1 MHACMHACIHTYIH
15 TLYIYIHTLY
25 IYIHYI
31 YIHYIYTYIIY
42 IHTLYTYIYIHIYI
56 HYIYTYTQIYI
67 YIYIYIHIHTHIY
80 IYRYSYIPSYN
91 LVITSF
97 CLALADPVRWRPGCN
112 WKSMP
117 SFILGHF
124 GCAWDGGHFNMT
136 LTGRL
141 KMKWAGSS
149 KNIWIFA
156 DWIF

>member
-1 MHACMHACIHTYIH
+1 MHACMHTLHTYIH
-15 TLYIYIHTLY
+15 YIYTYIIYIHTL
-25 IYIHYI
+25 YI

-42 IHTLYTYIYIHIYI
+42 IHTLYTYIYIYTYIIYI
-56 HYIYTYTQIYI
+56 HIHR
-67 YIYIYIHIHTHIY
+67 YIYIHIHTY

>member
-1 MHACMHACIHTYIH
+1 MHACIHTYIH
-15 TLYIYIHTLY
+15 YIYTY
-25 IYIHYI
+25 IIYI

-42 IHTLYTYIYIHIYI
+42 IYI
-56 HYIYTYTQIYI
+56 HYIYTYIIYI
-67 YIYIYIHIHTHIY
+67 YIYTYIHTLYIYIYTDIYIYMYIHIHTY